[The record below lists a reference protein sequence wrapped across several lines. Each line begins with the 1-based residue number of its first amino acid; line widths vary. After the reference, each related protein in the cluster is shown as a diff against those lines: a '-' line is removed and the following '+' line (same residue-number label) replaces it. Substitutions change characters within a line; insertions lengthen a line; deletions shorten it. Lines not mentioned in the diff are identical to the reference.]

1 MNKEN
6 KPNCIISLLY
16 KNLRADYERL
26 IEEILGAD
34 YYNMGMDVY
43 TTDDLACT
51 HMIREYRRLKKQLE
65 KWQVFGVTLSIAGV
79 IFFITLAITL

>member
-6 KPNCIISLLY
+6 KPNCTISLLY

-51 HMIREYRRLKKQLE
+51 HMIREYRRIKKELG
-65 KWQVFGVTLSIAGV
+65 KWQVYGVLLSVSIL
-79 IFFITLAITL
+79 ILFIILAITL